1 MHRTALHSA
10 LALTLSAAFIFPS
23 VATAQKAAR
32 PAVPPKV
39 AASLAKTQPILKE
52 VSKLR
57 ELPIKR
63 PVPAGYRSRVDLE
76 RDLIQDFDESLPP
89 AEAAAQTKMLVAL
102 ALVPKDFKLREEML
116 KLLTEQVAGFYRPK
130 TGEFVLTE
138 GTSSDDAEEQETVIA
153 HELTHALQD
162 QHFDLKRFDK
172 PMKGQSDREM
182 AIHSLIEGDA
192 TVVMLVYNLGGSTKI
207 LDLPF
212 SLTDL
217 MMSEMKK
224 DDPKKTPALAA
235 APKALKQSLIFPYAG
250 GAGFVQ
256 ALIKQGGWARVSQ
269 AFTDLPESTEQ
280 ILHPEKYLAGE
291 HPIQVTVVD
300 PGKVLGDGWKEVTR
314 DVNGEFGYRL
324 ILGEFLEEAESKRAA
339 AGWGGDASVL
349 YENPK
354 TGALFLVHHT
364 VWDTSAEAAEFFDSY
379 TDRTAKRLP
388 TENVKMPTRMLRTI
402 GNVRVERVDNEV
414 VILEGIP
421 AGTDADALAVH
432 FFKQDR
438 KSRPAPPKTGEK
450 NETGRR

>member
-10 LALTLSAAFIFPS
+10 LALTLSAAFLFPS
-23 VATAQKAAR
+23 VATAQKATK
-32 PAVPPKV
+32 PVVPPKV

-63 PVPAGYRSRVDLE
+63 PVTAGYRSRADLE

-102 ALVPKDFKLREEML
+102 ALVPKDFKLRDEML

-162 QHFDLKRFDK
+162 QHFDLKRFEK
-172 PMKGQSDREM
+172 PMKGQGDREL

-192 TVVMLVYNLGGSTKI
+192 TVVMLVYNLGGTTR
-207 LDLPF
+207 LFDLPF

-217 MMSEMKK
+217 MMAEMK

-235 APKALKQSLIFPYAG
+235 APKALKQTLIFPYAG

-256 ALIKQGGWARVSQ
+256 ALVKKGGWARVSQ

-291 HPIQVTVVD
+291 HPIQVTVAD
-300 PGKVLGDGWKEVTR
+300 PGKLLGDGWKEVTR

-324 ILGEFLEEAESKRAA
+324 ILGEFLDDAESKRAA
-339 AGWGGDASVL
+339 AGWGGDTSVL
-349 YENPK
+349 FENPK
-354 TGALFLVHHT
+354 TGELLLVHHT
-364 VWDTSAEAAEFFDSY
+364 VWDTSMEAAEFFDAY

-388 TENVKMPTRMLRTI
+388 TEKVKMPTRTLRNI
-402 GNVRVERVDNEV
+402 GNVRVERVDNDV
-414 VILEGIP
+414 LILEGIP
-421 AGTDADALAVH
+421 AGADADALAAH
-432 FFKQDR
+432 FFRQDR

>member
-23 VATAQKAAR
+23 IATAQKATR

-39 AASLAKTQPILKE
+39 AASLAKTQPILRE

-63 PVPAGYRSRVDLE
+63 PVTAGYRSRADLE

-138 GTSSDDAEEQETVIA
+138 STSSNDADEQETVIA

-162 QHFDLKRFDK
+162 QHFNLKRFDK
-172 PMKGQSDREM
+172 PMKGQGDRDL
-182 AIHSLIEGDA
+182 AIHALIEGDA
-192 TVVMLVYNLGGSTKI
+192 TVVMIVYGLDGSTKI

-217 MMSEMKK
+217 MMSEMK

-235 APKALKQSLIFPYAG
+235 APKALKQTLLFPYAG

-256 ALIKQGGWARVSQ
+256 ALVKQGGWARVSQ

-291 HPIQVTVVD
+291 RPIQVTVTD
-300 PGKVLGDGWKEVTR
+300 PGKVLGGDWKEVTR

-324 ILGEFLEEAESKRAA
+324 ILGEFLDEAESKRAA

-349 YENPK
+349 FENAK
-354 TGALFLVHHT
+354 TGELFLVQHT
-364 VWDTSAEAAEFFDSY
+364 VWDTSMEAAEFFDAY
-379 TDRTAKRLP
+379 TSRTVKRYP
-388 TENVKMPTRMLRTI
+388 AEKINAPTRLLRTI

-421 AGTDADALAVH
+421 AGADANALAAH

-438 KSRPAPPKTGEK
+438 KSRPTRPKTGEK